1 MLRSL
6 NRSVAVR
13 AITLAFASGFF
24 SACTLTTET
33 NDPAQMVKTNGDQQT
48 APVNTMLPLPFEV
61 IVVNQFGEPLKNVT
75 VNWTITAGGGSV
87 SSTPTLTDETGK
99 SSVTYTTGPTSG
111 TATVNAQ
118 VHGLFPVIFTV
129 TIS

>member
-1 MLRSL
+1 MLRSR
-6 NRSVAVR
+6 NRSVAAR
-13 AITLAFASGFF
+13 AVALAFGWALI
-24 SACTLTTET
+24 SACTLTTEN
-33 NDPAQMVKTNGDQQT
+33 NDPTGMVKTNGDQQT
-48 APVNTMLPLPFEV
+48 AAVNTALPLPFEV
-61 IVVNQFGEPLKNVT
+61 IVVNQFGEPLKDIQ
-75 VNWTITAGGGSV
+75 VNRTLTAGGGSL
-87 SSTPTLTDETGK
+87 SGTPTLTDGGGK